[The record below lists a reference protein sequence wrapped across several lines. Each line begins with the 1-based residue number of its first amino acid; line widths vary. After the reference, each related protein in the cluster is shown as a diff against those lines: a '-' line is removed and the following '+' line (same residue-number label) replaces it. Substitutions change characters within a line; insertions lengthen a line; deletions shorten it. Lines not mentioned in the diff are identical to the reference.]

1 MMSTPSV
8 GWARRVAP
16 VAAVLVTAAAIDLV
30 AKAVAEAWLVEGTVR
45 GRVPFVDLSL
55 SFNRGI
61 SFSLFPA
68 HDPSSLALLLAIQ
81 GTLTCLVA
89 GWALAASGGLE
100 RLGLAAIAGGAAGN
114 FLDRLMDGA
123 VTDYLDLHTG
133 GIRWFTFNLAD
144 VWISAGVVLLLL
156 EGLPGRRGR
165 HLNVG
170 EPIP

>member
-1 MMSTPSV
+1 MA
-8 GWARRVAP
+8 GAA
-16 VAAVLVTAAAIDLV
+16 AAVDLG
-30 AKAVAEAWLVEGTVR
+30 AKAVAEAWLVEGAVR

-55 SFNRGI
+55 SFNHGI

-68 HDPSSLALLLAIQ
+68 YDPSSLALLLGIQ
-81 GTLTCLVA
+81 GTLTCLVV
-89 GWALAASGGLE
+89 GWALAAKGGLE

-156 EGLPGRRGR
+156 EGLPLRRSHPGA
-165 HLNVG
+165 G
-170 EPIP
+170 EPVP